1 MGALYGAKKESQLR
15 VSIGMGLR
23 DQASRWSVKQPMKS
37 CSKDM
42 PKSHSHSSLV
52 KATLHQNTEIVLGG
66 M

>member
-1 MGALYGAKKESQLR
+1 MGALYEAKKESQLR

-23 DQASRWSVKQPMKS
+23 DQASGWSVKQPMKS

-42 PKSHSHSSLV
+42 VKSHSHSSLV
-52 KATLHQNTEIVLGG
+52 KATLHQNTEIVLG

>member
-42 PKSHSHSSLV
+42 PKSHSHSSL
-52 KATLHQNTEIVLGG
+52 ATLHQNTEIVLGG